1 MTAAPHTIRPLRQQ
15 LLIWLLG
22 GMLLSTLLAGAVLYL
37 QVHEEASE
45 LFDYQLRQIAASLPA
60 QQVLPLAPVWAPD
73 PEEDQDIVVQAWDDS
88 GALAYRSST
97 EHSLPRAA
105 TAGFHNLKL
114 AGASWRVFGMV
125 RHGRFVQV
133 AQPLS
138 VRQELAAG
146 LALRSLLPFAVLIP
160 ALALLIWWVVGRAL
174 APLQRVSDALHQRAP
189 DAMQA
194 LPDAGLPPEI
204 RPLVEALNALLERLD
219 QAMNT
224 QRAFVAD
231 AAHEL
236 RTPLAALKLQLQ
248 LTERTADEAQR
259 KLAYTKLHERLDR
272 ATHLV
277 QQLLTLAR
285 QEPLQTQPFKPVDL
299 RVLARQVVAEHS
311 TLAELR
317 GIDLGVADDAVAL
330 SVPGHADSLR
340 ILLGNLVNNAIQY
353 TPPGGRIDVNVQ
365 HKEGGAMLSVLDTG
379 SGIPLDERARVFDRF
394 YRREGSGVT
403 GSGLGLAIV
412 QSVAAQHGATV
423 ELKDNP
429 AGAGLWAR
437 VIFRG

>member
-1 MTAAPHTIRPLRQQ
+1 VSASAQTIRPLRQQ
-15 LLIWLLG
+15 LLLWLLG
-22 GMLLSTLLAGAVLYL
+22 GVLMSTLLAGGVLYL
-37 QVHEEASE
+37 QVHEEANE
-45 LFDYQLRQIAASLPA
+45 LFDYQLKQMAVSLPA
-60 QQVLPLAPVWAPD
+60 QLVLPTPPVWGPD
-73 PEEDQDIVVQAWDDS
+73 PEEDQDIVVQAWDDK
-88 GALAYRSST
+88 GALVYRSSP
-97 EHSLPRAA
+97 EHSLPRSA
-105 TAGFHNLKL
+105 TPGLQSVVYQ
-114 AGASWRVFGMV
+114 GETWRVYGMA
-125 RHGRFVQV
+125 RRGRYVQV
-133 AQPLS
+133 AQPVS

-174 APLQRVSDALHQRAP
+174 APLQRVADALHQRAP

-194 LPDAGLPPEI
+194 LPDADLPPEI
-204 RPLVEALNALLERLD
+204 RPLVDALNALLQRLD
-219 QAMNT
+219 HAMSA

-259 KLAYTKLHERLDR
+259 KLAYSKLHERLDR

-285 QEPLQTQPFKPVDL
+285 QEPLQTQPFKPVEL
-299 RVLARQVVAEHS
+299 RALARQVVAEHS
-311 TLAELR
+311 TLAETR
-317 GIDLGVADDAVAL
+317 GVDLGVADDAVAL
-330 SVPGHADSLR
+330 TVPGHADSLR

-353 TPPGGRIDVNVQ
+353 TPSGGRVDVNVQ
-365 HKEGGAMLSVLDTG
+365 HRDGGAMLSVLDTG
-379 SGIPLDERARVFDRF
+379 SGIPADERARVFDRF

-412 QSVAAQHGATV
+412 QNVATQHGAMV
-423 ELKDNP
+423 ELADNP
-429 AGAGLWAR
+429 AGAGLWVR

>member
-1 MTAAPHTIRPLRQQ
+1 MSASPQKIRPLRQQ

-22 GMLLSTLLAGAVLYL
+22 GVLMSTLLAGGVLYL
-37 QVHEEASE
+37 QVHEEANE
-45 LFDYQLRQIAASLPA
+45 LFDYQLKQMAVSLPA
-60 QQVLPLAPVWAPD
+60 QLVLPTPPLWGPD
-73 PEEDQDIVVQAWDDS
+73 PEEDQDIVVQAWDGS
-88 GALAYRSST
+88 GALLYRSSADFF
-97 EHSLPRAA
+97 LPRVT
-105 TAGFHNLKL
+105 TAGFHTVMLKDDT
-114 AGASWRVFGMV
+114 WRVFSMT
-125 RHGRFVQV
+125 RHGRSIQV
-133 AQPLS
+133 AQPTS

-146 LALRSLLPFAVLIP
+146 LALRSLLPFGVLIP

-174 APLQRVSDALHQRAP
+174 APLQRVADALHQCAP

-194 LPDAGLPPEI
+194 LPDADLPPEI
-204 RPLVEALNALLERLD
+204 RPLVDALNALLQRLD
-219 QAMNT
+219 QAMSA

-248 LTERTADEAQR
+248 LTERTADEMQR

-285 QEPLQTQPFKPVDL
+285 QEPLQRQPFKPVDL
-299 RVLARQVVAEHS
+299 RGLARQVVAEHS
-311 TLAELR
+311 TLAETR
-317 GIDLGVADDAVAL
+317 GIDLGVADDAEAL

-353 TPPGGRIDVNVQ
+353 TPSGGRVDVNVQ
-365 HKEGGAMLSVLDTG
+365 HKDGGAMLSVLDTG
-379 SGIPLDERARVFDRF
+379 SGIPDDDRARVFDRF

-412 QSVAAQHGATV
+412 QNVAAQHGATV
-423 ELKDNP
+423 ELVDNP
-429 AGAGLWAR
+429 AGSGLWVR
-437 VIFRG
+437 VIFKD